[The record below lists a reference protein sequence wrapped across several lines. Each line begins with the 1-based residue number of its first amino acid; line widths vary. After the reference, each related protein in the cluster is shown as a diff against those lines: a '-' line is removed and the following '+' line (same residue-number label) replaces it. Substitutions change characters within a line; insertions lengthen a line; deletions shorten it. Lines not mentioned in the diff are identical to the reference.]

1 MNWKP
6 GSWWETISAALLTE
20 ASNLGVYLEKSGL
33 TLAQVHKGF
42 SGIQVTHLESLSR
55 GEDVLASL
63 EPQIQEL
70 ISSWDLANCPV
81 NLAVSRDLCF
91 FREVKLPLAAAEN
104 LAQVVSYELDR
115 FLPLPAPNL
124 FYDYQVL
131 KETESGIHLMLL
143 ALPREPVEQCLEL
156 LTRAGLKP
164 YSVEPGPVAVANA
177 FTLLG
182 GKPPASWLL
191 IQEEQGEIELT
202 HILGRTLGFSRPLRP
217 KPRQRLGEALEAEI
231 RHLEEAGNPP
241 QALGLY
247 GQIAAAPEITALA
260 RQENLAVITPDSFN
274 IPGLAP
280 EKDLETVALAAVGA
294 ALRGSS
300 KVPVGTNLL
309 PPEERSAVT
318 SSGFSLKRVLLLV
331 FVALL
336 FLYPVNLLV
345 HKRIQLYQVDRELA
359 QITPG
364 FRQVEKQLN
373 EVRRLAQQMQNLR
386 RLEKSPNKLNVI
398 KDLTQII
405 PKHTWLFNLRISQ
418 QNLEMGGMSRSAAD
432 LIPLLEK
439 SGWLT
444 KTEFASP
451 IVTDANKLE
460 HFKIKAEIKGLELG
474 P

>member
-6 GSWWETISAALLTE
+6 GSWWESLSAALLTE
-20 ASNLGVYLEKSGL
+20 APSLGVYLDKSGL

-42 SGIQVTHLESLSR
+42 SGIQVTHLERLLW
-55 GEDVLASL
+55 GENDLVSL
-63 EPQIQEL
+63 EPQIKEI
-70 ISSWDLANCPV
+70 ISSWDLSNSPV

-91 FREVKLPLAAAEN
+91 FREVQLPLAAAEN
-104 LAQVVSYELDR
+104 LAQVVSYEVDR

-124 FYDYQVL
+124 YYDYQVL
-131 KETESGIHLMLL
+131 KETETGIHLMLL
-143 ALPREPVEQCLEL
+143 ALHREPVEQCLEL

-164 YSVEPGPVAVANA
+164 YFLEPGPVAVANA
-177 FTLLG
+177 FTLWG
-182 GKPPASWLL
+182 GKLPSSWLL
-191 IQEEQGEIELT
+191 LQEEQGVLELT
-202 HILGRTLGFSRPLRP
+202 HIRGRTLGFSRPLRP
-217 KPRQRLGEALEAEI
+217 KPKQRLGEALLTEI

-241 QALGLY
+241 LAMGLY
-247 GQIAAAPEITALA
+247 GQVTAAPEITALA
-260 RQENLAVITPDSFN
+260 RQENLAVITPDSSS
-274 IPGLAP
+274 IQGLPGD
-280 EKDLETVALAAVGA
+280 KDLETVALAAVGT
-294 ALRGSS
+294 ALRGLG

-309 PPEERSAVT
+309 PPEERAAVT
-318 SSGFSLKRVLLLV
+318 SSGFSLKKMLLLV
-331 FVALL
+331 FVAFL
-336 FLYPVNLLV
+336 FLYPINLLV
-345 HKRIQLYQVDRELA
+345 HKRVQLYRVDRELA
-359 QITPG
+359 QINPG

-373 EVRRLAQQMQNLR
+373 EVRRLAKQMQNLR
-386 RLEKSPNKLNVI
+386 RLENSPNKLNVL

-405 PKHTWLFNLRISQ
+405 PTHTWLFNLRISQ